1 MPGLVDI
8 ILPTGEAAAVPEE
21 NLSLA
26 LSSGAKVDV
35 AKPAA
40 LPDGG
45 GLLGEAATAALG
57 AGRTAS
63 MGFSD
68 TALAEMANIIGGE
81 QARKDTLSSMDIA
94 RRANPYSNMAG
105 EFAGMFVG
113 GPTAIGEGIEG
124 AVAEKVGEGL
134 LGKVASFGARG
145 VGEGAL
151 IAYQDGITEA
161 TLGDHEV
168 NGQKLAAHIGEGAL
182 LGGSAGAVLGLGAHG
197 LTTAVESIRGARGP
211 MGAALADE
219 IAGAP
224 GAGKQMLEEAR
235 AAEGYVEKLRA
246 HGMTAEQ
253 AAKSVDEMMTAAR
266 GRASVSA
273 DGMLTGA
280 LDSIGETIASK
291 RAGGNAE
298 IEQTLKETYA
308 YYSGQRQKMVD
319 AIDGHAMQLA
329 KSTDRMYAVEKAID
343 SGAYTYKADY
353 MSKLVDH
360 GRFDTQRDVL
370 ARLLQETDDV
380 LKFWESTAAKGGDRA
395 GAIASLRKQHT
406 DALYALM
413 NVEGRGA
420 SVEASRDFFMKADGF
435 KQSIDSFSKFGGSR
449 FGAPEAVDHATMGL
463 RPLGNKWRSALE
475 DVEVWGEAGLAQKEQ
490 NAAFSVDK
498 GRGDHFD
505 SLFADRIDT
514 VAGFSEKTANPAK
527 FKTFLKTLGSEADSA
542 VPTRTIEDS
551 IGRLRDRARIGEKW
565 GTLAPEQA
573 AELRAAADEFESVV
587 KKAREEGESI
597 SRIERMQLEEKDK
610 ALGGILGLGADII
623 TRPAKTM
630 ERLAA
635 LRNATAKVEQAIE
648 GGLKRFFGG
657 KSGPELVAEFKPR
670 PVPEVAKDIAE
681 VKTLAA
687 NPAAL
692 DMRARQSVGDMAKVA
707 PNTAEAAIATFKRA
721 VYFLANEAPP
731 ASVRLGVLAM
741 NAPEPRY
748 TAQQAHEW
756 EAKKRAAFDPK
767 TVVFDMKSGKLNRE
781 AIRTIEFVSPK
792 LYMEI
797 QHSAQEYVL
806 KLAQEG
812 KIDAMPRAQQAAL
825 AALLKVPADGTW
837 QPDFMLMMQAA
848 KSTPAPQ
855 SPPGGG
861 VPPVA
866 QPAVMSKRAI
876 KMDHGIY
883 ETEAYAIEKR

>member
-8 ILPTGEAAAVPEE
+8 VLPSGEQATVPQEDLSQALAA
-21 NLSLA
+21 
-26 LSSGAKVDV
+26 GAKPSQ
-35 AKPAA
+35 AI
-40 LPDGG
+40 DGG

-81 QARKDTLSSMDIA
+81 QARKDTLASMDIA

-182 LGGSAGAVLGLGAHG
+182 LGGTLGAALGVGAHG
-197 LTTAVESIRGARGP
+197 LTSAVESIRGLRGVP
-211 MGAALADE
+211 STAVLDE
-219 IAGAP
+219 VAGIE
-224 GAGKQMLEEAR
+224 GAGRLLRED
-235 AAEGYVEKLRA
+235 AAEVEKLITTLEKGGA
-246 HGMTAEQ
+246 TSEQ
-253 AAKSVDEMMTAAR
+253 AAKMADEAMTFSRAQANSGGLLEDVAAKY
-266 GRASVSA
+266 AQN
-273 DGMLTGA
+273 
-280 LDSIGETIASK
+280 
-291 RAGGNAE
+291 RAGGNAQ
-298 IEQTLKETYA
+298 IEEALRFSISDRARKLADRASVLDEHALKLKAVGDRVMRAEDALNEVQFKYKA
-308 YYSGQRQKMVD
+308 EQMAKLVEPANFAAQRD
-319 AIDGHAMQLA
+319 TLA
-329 KSTDRMYAVEKAID
+329 K
-343 SGAYTYKADY
+343 
-353 MSKLVDH
+353 
-360 GRFDTQRDVL
+360 
-370 ARLLQETDDV
+370 LLQDSDDV
-380 LKFWESTAAKGGDRA
+380 LKFWESTAAKGGA
-395 GAIASLRKQHT
+395 EGSIKSLRKQWT
-406 DALYALM
+406 DALDMLAK
-413 NVEGRGA
+413 VEESGSA
-420 SVEASRDFFMKADGF
+420 TASRDFFIRADKF
-435 KQSIDSFSKFGGSR
+435 KRSIDSFAQFGKSPYGL
-449 FGAPEAVDHATMGL
+449 PEAVMHAEMGL
-463 RPLGNKWRSALE
+463 RPLGDKWRYALE
-475 DVEVWGEAGLAQKEQ
+475 DAAVWGDAGLAQKEW
-490 NAAFSVDK
+490 NATFSQTFSRRQDFG
-498 GRGDHFD
+498 GR
-505 SLFADRIDT
+505 FAVGIDQVRGVP
-514 VAGFSEKTANPAK
+514 VAEMDAAK
-527 FKTFLKTLGSEADSA
+527 VKDALLKKLGSEADAQQALKS
-542 VPTRTIEDS
+542 TESWIN
-551 IGRLRDRARIGEKW
+551 GNRDRI
-565 GTLAPEQA
+565 A
-573 AELRAAADEFESVV
+573 AIKKYGDLLPSEIAALEDGSKALGEFETLLGSA
-587 KKAREEGESI
+587 KKESEI
-597 SRIERMQLEEKDK
+597 IARIERLQLEEQGK
-610 ALGGILGLGADII
+610 ALGGIMGLGADLV
-623 TRPAKTM
+623 TRPFKTM
-630 ERLAA
+630 ERLGDLIQAKQ
-635 LRNATAKVEQAIE
+635 KVEQAIE

-876 KMDHGIY
+876 KMNHGIY